1 MKLDVAGLSD
11 KGRKKEKNEDF
22 FGIFRTEST
31 DIKLFK
37 DGALLIVADGL
48 GGHIAGDVA
57 SKLAVSLIKD
67 ILKEEPWRENN
78 DDEIKDA
85 RDEGPLP
92 LLREAFQKANESIYK
107 TNKDLVKGSRPM
119 GTTALAAIVV
129 PGKIYIANVGD
140 SRAYHIRNG
149 EILEC
154 TEDHSWIDEQVK
166 QGLMSR
172 SEAEKDT
179 RKHIVTRCIG
189 THPDI
194 EVDVYRWH
202 PVPGDILLL
211 CTDGLINMVPDSQIL
226 EVIRKGGTASE
237 IAQNLV
243 NLGNENG
250 GKDNITVIAAIIE
263 PKPLQQF
270 FLRMRLFWRKHGK
283 KILTFIF
290 FLAYGFAT
298 GILGYYLRG
307 IIKP

>member
-1 MKLDVAGLSD
+1 MKLDIAGLSD

-31 DIKLFK
+31 DIKLFE

-67 ILKEEPWRENN
+67 ILKQEPWQENKN
-78 DDEIKDA
+78 DEVKDL

-92 LLREAFQKANESIYK
+92 LLRDAFQKANESIYK

-119 GTTALAAIVV
+119 GTTALASIII

-149 EILEC
+149 EILEY

-179 RKHIVTRCIG
+179 RKHVVTRCIG
-189 THPDI
+189 THADI

-202 PVPGDILLL
+202 PVSGDILLL
-211 CTDGLINMVPDSQIL
+211 CTDGLTNMVSDEQIL
-226 EVIRKGGTASE
+226 EVIRKGGTAGE
-237 IAQNLV
+237 IAQKLV
-243 NLGNENG
+243 NLANENG
-250 GKDNITVIAAIIE
+250 GKDNITAIVTIIE
-263 PKPLQQF
+263 PKLFQQL
-270 FLRMRLFWRKHGK
+270 FLKTRLFWRKHGG
-283 KILTFIF
+283 KILKFIF
-290 FLAYGFAT
+290 LLIYGFLCGA
-298 GILGYYLRG
+298 GGYFLRG
-307 IIKP
+307 LIK

>member
-1 MKLDVAGLSD
+1 MKLDIAGLSD

-31 DIKLFK
+31 DIKLFE

-67 ILKEEPWRENN
+67 ILKEEPWQENQN
-78 DDEIKDA
+78 DEIKDL

-92 LLREAFQKANESIYK
+92 LLREAFLKANESIYK

-119 GTTALAAIVV
+119 GTTALSAIIV

-149 EILEC
+149 EILEY

-172 SEAEKDT
+172 SEAEKDI
-179 RKHIVTRCIG
+179 RKHVVTRCIG
-189 THPDI
+189 THADI

-202 PVPGDILLL
+202 PVSGDILLL
-211 CTDGLINMVPDSQIL
+211 CTDGLTNMVPDSQIL
-226 EVIRKGGTASE
+226 ELIRKGGTAGE
-237 IAQNLV
+237 IAQKLV
-243 NLGNENG
+243 NLANETG
-250 GKDNITVIAAIIE
+250 GKDNITVIIAIIE
-263 PKPLQQF
+263 PKLLQQF
-270 FLRMRLFWRKHGK
+270 FLKTRFFWRKHGK
-283 KILTFIF
+283 NILKVIF
-290 FLAYGFAT
+290 LLTYGLICGT
-298 GILGYYLRG
+298 LGYLLRG
-307 IIKP
+307 LIK

>member
-1 MKLDVAGLSD
+1 MKLDIAGLSD
-11 KGRKKEKNEDF
+11 RGRKKEKNEDF
-22 FGIFRTEST
+22 LGIFRTEST
-31 DIKLFK
+31 DIKLFE

-67 ILKEEPWRENN
+67 ILKQEPWQENKN
-78 DDEIKDA
+78 DEVKDL

-92 LLREAFQKANESIYK
+92 LLREAFLKANESIYK

-119 GTTALAAIVV
+119 GTTALAAIIV

-149 EILEC
+149 EILEY

-179 RKHIVTRCIG
+179 RKHVVTRCIG
-189 THPDI
+189 THADI

-202 PVPGDILLL
+202 PVSGDILLL
-211 CTDGLINMVPDSQIL
+211 CTDGLTNMVSDNQIL
-226 EVIRKGGTASE
+226 EIIRQGGTAGE
-237 IAQNLV
+237 IAQKLV
-243 NLGNENG
+243 NFANENG
-250 GKDNITVIAAIIE
+250 GKDNITVIVTIIE

-270 FLRMRLFWRKHGK
+270 FMKTRLFWRKHGG
-283 KILTFIF
+283 KILKLIF
-290 FLAYGFAT
+290 LLAYGFLCGT
-298 GILGYYLRG
+298 LGYLLRNF
-307 IIKP
+307 IK

>member
-1 MKLDVAGLSD
+1 MKLDIAGLSD
-11 KGRKKEKNEDF
+11 RGRKKEKNEDF
-22 FGIFRTEST
+22 FGIFRSEST
-31 DIKLFK
+31 DIKLFE

-67 ILKEEPWRENN
+67 ILKQEPWQENKN
-78 DDEIKDA
+78 DEVKDL

-92 LLREAFQKANESIYK
+92 LLREAFLRANESIYK
-107 TNKDLVKGSRPM
+107 TNKDLIKGSRPM
-119 GTTALAAIVV
+119 GTTALASIIV

-149 EILEC
+149 DILEY

-179 RKHIVTRCIG
+179 RKHVVTRCIG
-189 THPDI
+189 THADI

-202 PVPGDILLL
+202 PVSGDILLL
-211 CTDGLINMVPDSQIL
+211 CTDGLTNMASNDQIL
-226 EVIRKGGTASE
+226 EIIRNGGTAGE
-237 IAQNLV
+237 IAQKLV
-243 NLGNENG
+243 NLANENG
-250 GKDNITVIAAIIE
+250 GKDNITVIVTIIE

-270 FLRMRLFWRKHGK
+270 FMKTRLFWRKHGA
-283 KILTFIF
+283 KILKIL
-290 FLAYGFAT
+290 FLLVYGLLCGT
-298 GILGYYLRG
+298 LGYFLHNF
-307 IIKP
+307 IT

>member
-1 MKLDVAGLSD
+1 MKLDIAGLSD

-31 DIKLFK
+31 DIKLFE

-67 ILKEEPWRENN
+67 ILKQEPWQENKN
-78 DDEIKDA
+78 DEVKDL

-92 LLREAFQKANESIYK
+92 LLRDAFQKANESIYK

-119 GTTALAAIVV
+119 GTTALAAIII

-149 EILEC
+149 EILEY

-179 RKHIVTRCIG
+179 RKHVVTRCIG
-189 THPDI
+189 THADI

-202 PVPGDILLL
+202 PVSGDILLL
-211 CTDGLINMVPDSQIL
+211 CTDGLTNMVSDEQIL
-226 EVIRKGGTASE
+226 EIIRKGGTAGE
-237 IAQNLV
+237 IAQKLV
-243 NLGNENG
+243 NLANENG
-250 GKDNITVIAAIIE
+250 GKDNITAIVTIIE
-263 PKPLQQF
+263 PKIFQQL
-270 FLRMRLFWRKHGK
+270 FLKTRLFWRKHSG
-283 KILTFIF
+283 KILKLL
-290 FLAYGFAT
+290 FLLIYGFLCGT
-298 GILGYYLRG
+298 LGYFLRG
-307 IIKP
+307 LMK

>member
-1 MKLDVAGLSD
+1 MKLDIAGLSD

-31 DIKLFK
+31 DIKLFE

-67 ILKEEPWRENN
+67 ILKQEPWQENKN
-78 DDEIKDA
+78 DEVKDL

-92 LLREAFQKANESIYK
+92 LLRDAFQKANESIYK

-119 GTTALAAIVV
+119 GTTALAAIII

-149 EILEC
+149 EILEY

-179 RKHIVTRCIG
+179 RKHVVTRCIG
-189 THPDI
+189 THADI
-194 EVDVYRWH
+194 EIDVYRWH
-202 PVPGDILLL
+202 PVSGDILLL
-211 CTDGLINMVPDSQIL
+211 CTDGLTNMVSDEQIL
-226 EVIRKGGTASE
+226 EIIRKGGTAGE
-237 IAQNLV
+237 IAQKLV
-243 NLGNENG
+243 NLANENG
-250 GKDNITVIAAIIE
+250 GKDNITAIVTIIE
-263 PKPLQQF
+263 PKLFQQL
-270 FLRMRLFWRKHGK
+270 FLKTRLFWRKHSG
-283 KILTFIF
+283 KILKLL
-290 FLAYGFAT
+290 FLLIYGFLCGT
-298 GILGYYLRG
+298 LGYFLRG
-307 IIKP
+307 LIK

>member
-1 MKLDVAGLSD
+1 MKLDIAGVSD
-11 KGRKKEKNEDF
+11 KGRKKDKNEDF
-22 FGIFRTEST
+22 FGIFRSEST
-31 DIKLFK
+31 DIKLFE

-67 ILKEEPWRENN
+67 ILKEEPWQENTEEEVR
-78 DDEIKDA
+78 DL

-119 GTTALAAIVV
+119 GTTAIAAIVI

-149 EILEC
+149 EILEF
-154 TEDHSWIDEQVK
+154 TEDHSWVDEQIK

-202 PVPGDILLL
+202 PVSGDILLL
-211 CTDGLINMVPDSQIL
+211 CTDGLINMVPDNKIC
-226 EVIRKGGTASE
+226 EEIRKGGTAGE
-237 IAQNLV
+237 IAQRLV
-243 NLGNENG
+243 NLANENG
-250 GKDNITVIAAIIE
+250 GKDNITVIVTIIE
-263 PKPLQQF
+263 PKPFQQF
-270 FLRMRLFWRKHGK
+270 FFKVRLFWRKHGS
-283 KILTFIF
+283 KILKTL
-290 FLAYGFAT
+290 FLIAYGA
-298 GILGYYLRG
+298 ISAIVGYYLHDV
-307 IIKP
+307 IH

>member
-1 MKLDVAGLSD
+1 MKLDIAGLSD

-31 DIKLFK
+31 DIKLFE

-67 ILKEEPWRENN
+67 ILKQEPWQENKN
-78 DDEIKDA
+78 DEVKDL

-92 LLREAFQKANESIYK
+92 LLRDAFQKANESIYK

-119 GTTALAAIVV
+119 GTTALAAIII

-149 EILEC
+149 EILEY

-179 RKHIVTRCIG
+179 RKHVVTRCIG
-189 THPDI
+189 THADI

-202 PVPGDILLL
+202 PVSGDILLL
-211 CTDGLINMVPDSQIL
+211 CTDGLTNMVPDEQIL
-226 EVIRKGGTASE
+226 EIIRKGGTAGE
-237 IAQNLV
+237 IAQKLV
-243 NLGNENG
+243 NLANENG
-250 GKDNITVIAAIIE
+250 GKDNITAIVTIIE
-263 PKPLQQF
+263 PKIFQQL
-270 FLRMRLFWRKHGK
+270 FLKTRLFWRKHSG
-283 KILTFIF
+283 KILKLLF
-290 FLAYGFAT
+290 FSFTGFLCGT
-298 GILGYYLRG
+298 LGYFLRG
-307 IIKP
+307 LMK